1 MEANRR
7 ITVALLKIDELLK
20 ITNKTNEQ
28 FLYALL
34 SEENVEL
41 EGKPYGDGL
50 MELFI
55 VMDPETESLPKN
67 FLNDQL
73 SALGWDIYG
82 S

>member
-34 SEENVEL
+34 SEENVKL

>member
-1 MEANRR
+1 MARLR
-7 ITVALLKIDELLK
+7 IDQLLK
-20 ITNKTNEQ
+20 ITEKPSEQ

-41 EGKPYGDGL
+41 EGTPYGDGL

-55 VMDPETESLPKN
+55 VMDPDTEELPKQ

-73 SALGWDIYG
+73 SELGWDIYG
-82 S
+82 